1 VHRSAGYSTKALPML
16 TTELARLNVDV
27 MVTRGQMAPLA
38 AKEATSTIPIVM
50 AGTIDPVAIGLV
62 ASLSRPGTNITGLS
76 SMDTVE
82 LSAMRL
88 QILKEILPQLS
99 RVAVLGSSKETKAAA
114 QSLGIQVY
122 SIGSRNPADLKN
134 AFGVAMPFQ
143 PDALLTDGTPYTGAH
158 AKLIAAIANRNRLP
172 SIYPTRSYVDLGG
185 LVSAEYVDKIL
196 KGSKPA
202 DLPVQQPTKFELVI
216 NLNTAKALDL
226 TLPPILL
233 VRADDVNE

>member
-1 VHRSAGYSTKALPML
+1 ML
-16 TTELARLNVDV
+16 ATELARLNVDV
-27 MVTRGQMAPLA
+27 MVTRGQMASLA

-82 LSAMRL
+82 LSAKRL

-185 LVSAEYVDKIL
+185 LVSYGPDLKDFWHHTAEYVDKIL

-216 NLNTAKALDL
+216 NLNTAKALGL
-226 TLPPILL
+226 TIPPILL

>member
-1 VHRSAGYSTKALPML
+1 ML

-99 RVAVLGSSKETKAAA
+99 RVAVLARG
-114 QSLGIQVY
+114 
-122 SIGSRNPADLKN
+122 P
-134 AFGVAMPFQ
+134 
-143 PDALLTDGTPYTGAH
+143 
-158 AKLIAAIANRNRLP
+158 
-172 SIYPTRSYVDLGG
+172 
-185 LVSAEYVDKIL
+185 
-196 KGSKPA
+196 
-202 DLPVQQPTKFELVI
+202 
-216 NLNTAKALDL
+216 
-226 TLPPILL
+226 
-233 VRADDVNE
+233 VRAALQPAHRLRDRRGQRGPRHLHGLRALALPLSGTAGSLDRRQLAGRDSDSNL